1 MADVFLSYSSQNKD
15 AMQRLHSGLQNE
27 GISVWI
33 DQTGLEKG
41 SPLWQIKIQEAIE
54 AARCIVVILSPG
66 AKNSEWVGTEVSY
79 AKAFEIPVIPVLI
92 EGNKR
97 TAIPISLINTDWI
110 DARKRYSLALAELLG
125 TLRKHLGK
133 EQTTILPTTSD
144 PEIRNLK
151 SEEIIKAMGGQL
163 SSGSGTIG
171 RVRINFGLNAYI
183 KNNNIAYRA
192 TISPITTPDV
202 LEVSRKLEL
211 RGWKVGGLWEFATTQ
226 AFANNKA
233 YVFTWPACN
242 LLEFP
247 LDYEKSRRQV
257 ADEIITANELLG
269 LWPEDIDVKISK
281 KGVI

>member
-15 AMQRLHSGLQNE
+15 TMQRLYRGLQNE

-41 SPLWQIKIQEAIE
+41 SPRWQIKIQEAIE

-66 AKNSEWVGTEVSY
+66 AKNSEWVGTEVGY
-79 AKAFEIPVIPVLI
+79 GKAFEIPVIPVLI

-110 DARKRYSLALAELLG
+110 DARKRYSLAFAELLG

-133 EQTTILPTTSD
+133 EQATILPTTSD
-144 PEIRNLK
+144 PEIRKLK
-151 SEEIIKAMGGQL
+151 IEEIIKTMGGRF
-163 SSGSGTIG
+163 SSGLGFIG
-171 RVRINFGLNAYI
+171 RVRLSFGLNAYQ
-183 KNNNIAYRA
+183 KSSNITYRA

-202 LEVSRKLEL
+202 LEASRKLEL
-211 RGWKVGGLWEFATTQ
+211 RGWKIGGLWEFTTTNT
-226 AFANNKA
+226 AADYKA
-233 YVFTWPACN
+233 YVFTWPGGRLN
-242 LLEFP
+242 
-247 LDYEKSRRQV
+247 YEKIRRQV
-257 ADEIITANELLG
+257 AGEIVAANELLG
-269 LWPEDIDVKISK
+269 LWPEDIEVKVSK

>member
-15 AMQRLHSGLQNE
+15 AMQRLHRGLQNE

-41 SPLWQIKIQEAIE
+41 SPRWQTKIQEAIE

-66 AKNSEWVGTEVSY
+66 AKDSEWVGTEVSY

-92 EGNKR
+92 DGNKR

-110 DARKRYSLALAELLG
+110 DARKRYSFAFAELLG

-133 EQTTILPTTSD
+133 EQITILPTTSD
-144 PEIRNLK
+144 PEIRKLK
-151 SEEIIKAMGGQL
+151 IEEIVKAMGGQF

-171 RVRINFGLNAYI
+171 RVRISFGLTVYK
-183 KNNNIAYRA
+183 KNSNIAYRA
-192 TISPITTPDV
+192 TISPISTPEV

-211 RGWKVGGLWEFATTQ
+211 RGWKIGELWEFATANTS
-226 AFANNKA
+226 ANNKA
-233 YVFTWPACN
+233 YVFTWPGG
-242 LLEFP
+242 L
-247 LDYEKSRRQV
+247 LDYEKIRRQV